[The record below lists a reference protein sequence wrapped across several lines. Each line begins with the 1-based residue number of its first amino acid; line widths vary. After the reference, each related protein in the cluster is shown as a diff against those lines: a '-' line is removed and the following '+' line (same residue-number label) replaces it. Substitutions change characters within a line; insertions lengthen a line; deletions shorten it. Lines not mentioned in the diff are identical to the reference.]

1 MWNYHFTLYLKKAVS
16 QHTIVNFKKHVII
29 KKDVKNSTGKTVLS
43 ICFWLIV
50 SFHRLFVDVN
60 NVKDNLVYILKKM
73 IIGNNWFKY
82 KWNALLFWIQLV
94 TFRWISKRKCK
105 SKWII
110 KRILLNVVEQFSL
123 FLFQLSSLQS
133 RLHRTELFSE
143 VFISILRSG
152 LSVNL

>member
-1 MWNYHFTLYLKKAVS
+1 MKKAVS
-16 QHTIVNFKKHVII
+16 QHTIVNFKKHVNI

-82 KWNALLFWIQLV
+82 KWNALLFWIQLLGELV
-94 TFRWISKRKCK
+94 
-105 SKWII
+105 
-110 KRILLNVVEQFSL
+110 NV
-123 FLFQLSSLQS
+123 
-133 RLHRTELFSE
+133 
-143 VFISILRSG
+143 
-152 LSVNL
+152 SVRVNE